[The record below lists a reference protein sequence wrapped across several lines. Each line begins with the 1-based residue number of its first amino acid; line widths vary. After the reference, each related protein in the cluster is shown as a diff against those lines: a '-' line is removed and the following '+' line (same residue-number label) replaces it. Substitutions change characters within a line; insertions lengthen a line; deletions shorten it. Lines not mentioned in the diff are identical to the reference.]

1 MKNWR
6 AVALVLVG
14 VVAAVF
20 YSNFLLDVAFSTDH
34 DWFAVVSELEVPGA
48 PTATLL
54 RTTDVLCGVLVL
66 VLLPHVRAGLPGGPW
81 RNWAV
86 WMTAIFAITAA
97 AAGIISL
104 PCADGVVCTSTADE
118 LQRWTHD
125 GLSIISQTAV
135 FVGAAAVGLD
145 TRQHGPVW
153 LHRAAWI
160 TFWVGG
166 VLGTL
171 AFGYYGATDSS
182 SWQTGISQ
190 RYQIGMTSAWII
202 CLAIFA
208 ATHEVRDRAQ
218 PR

>member
-66 VLLPHVRAGLPGGPW
+66 VLLPHVRAALPVGAW
-81 RNWAV
+81 RTWAV
-86 WMTAIFAITAA
+86 WMTAIFAITGAV
-97 AAGIISL
+97 AGIIPL

-118 LQRWTHD
+118 IQRWTHD

-135 FVGAAAVGLD
+135 FLGAAAVGLD
-145 TRQHGPVW
+145 TRQHGPVL

-160 TFWVGG
+160 TFWVG
-166 VLGTL
+166 VCS
-171 AFGYYGATDSS
+171 ARSS
-182 SWQTGISQ
+182 SATTAPPTPAPGRPAS
-190 RYQIGMTSAWII
+190 RSGSRSA
-202 CLAIFA
+202 
-208 ATHEVRDRAQ
+208 
-218 PR
+218 